1 MEAYIILLGIV
12 WGVIVIESNI
22 KVTLLKVGN
31 YNIPI
36 VSIFLLIVF
45 LGFYSFRD
53 EIGYDYPMY
62 VTIIYGGYA
71 NDIYASKGEILSAL
85 LLNIAGILDN
95 HYIFFFLVA
104 LISLILIFYSII
116 KYTDFENKIGWGI
129 LTFMAIPVGFV
140 YSLAIER
147 QFMAIS
153 VLLFATRYL
162 LKRSFIKYFMCVLIA
177 CLFHVTSVFN
187 IILYIITSEKFKYKY
202 FIFIFVIGGI
212 LTLGVKNIIIS
223 MFPFYEAYISSLN
236 SFETGGKTQVVLY
249 IIIAIWFLYVRTY
262 LKNNS
267 KYNVFLKSYICG
279 MALTSFLLPFD
290 ANVAF
295 RLGSLGLINLIF
307 LMPYSFCI
315 FSNNSKFIMK
325 IFMII
330 ICSIIYIYGLLVT
343 TGTAYIPY
351 KTFI

>member
-1 MEAYIILLGIV
+1 MEAYIILLSIV
-12 WGVIVIESNI
+12 WGVIIFKSSLRKMQI
-22 KVTLLKVGN
+22 KLGK
-31 YNIPI
+31 YKIPI
-36 VSIFLLIVF
+36 LNIFLLIIF
-45 LGFYSFRD
+45 LGFYGFRD

-62 VTIIYGGYA
+62 MAIIYGGYA
-71 NDIYASKGEILSAL
+71 NDVYASKGEILSAL
-85 LLNIAGILDN
+85 LLNIAGALDN
-95 HYIFFFLVA
+95 HYVFFFLVA
-104 LISLILIFYSII
+104 LISLTLIFYSII

-162 LKRSFIKYFMCVLIA
+162 LKRLFIKYFICVLIA
-177 CLFHVTSVFN
+177 CLFHVTSIFN

-202 FIFIFVIGGI
+202 FIFIFVIGEI
-212 LTLGVKNIIIS
+212 LTFGVKNIIIS
-223 MFPFYEAYISSLN
+223 MFPFYEVYISSLN
-236 SFETGGKTQVVLY
+236 SFETGGKAQAVLY

-267 KYNVFLKSYICG
+267 KYNIFLKSYICG
-279 MALTSFLLPFD
+279 IALMSFLLPFD

-330 ICSIIYIYGLLVT
+330 ICSIIYIYGLLIT